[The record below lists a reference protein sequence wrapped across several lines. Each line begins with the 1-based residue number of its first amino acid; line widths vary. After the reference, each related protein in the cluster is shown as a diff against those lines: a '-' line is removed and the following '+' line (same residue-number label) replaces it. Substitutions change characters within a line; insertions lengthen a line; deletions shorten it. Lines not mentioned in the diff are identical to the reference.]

1 MYEFT
6 TYKTSTWP
14 SGGSDYEFDEE
25 GPAWRSVAG
34 DPPRKGHA
42 FAVYVSE
49 LDIWY
54 CGPDP
59 TGGYMYRKNQI
70 PDDKVYNPNASLE
83 EKCD

>member
-1 MYEFT
+1 MT
-6 TYKTSTWP
+6 
-14 SGGSDYEFDEE
+14 
-25 GPAWRSVAG
+25 G

-59 TGGYMYRKNQI
+59 MGEYMYRKNQI